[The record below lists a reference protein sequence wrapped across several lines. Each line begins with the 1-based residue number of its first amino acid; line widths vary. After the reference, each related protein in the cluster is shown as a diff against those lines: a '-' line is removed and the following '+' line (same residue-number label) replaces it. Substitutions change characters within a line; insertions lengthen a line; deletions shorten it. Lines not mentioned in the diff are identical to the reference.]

1 MKTYILASFGFI
13 LISFYSSLSAQND
26 SVINPIAKDPNPIFE
41 ETYNDGP
48 PCGIPCKHIYD
59 ESGNF
64 VDCMSPCC
72 NCRELFGKLSSEE
85 LFIEPEKNESCLDS
99 TEQIL
104 KTGKQ

>member
-1 MKTYILASFGFI
+1 MKTHILIFLGFI

-26 SVINPIAKDPNPIFE
+26 SLINPIAEDPIPIFE
-41 ETYNDGP
+41 EIYSDGP

-72 NCRELFGKLSSEE
+72 NCRELFGNS
-85 LFIEPEKNESCLDS
+85 LDS
-99 TEQIL
+99 TELIIFQAHPVNRCNSLVFNMIL
-104 KTGKQ
+104 YR